1 MKKFAGKKFAGL
13 AAAGLIALAATQAR
27 AQEAIQVGIVTHLSG
42 AAAGPFG
49 IPARN
54 GAELVIDAI
63 NNGQLP
69 APYAAQGMGGRKV
82 ATTLVDEAGPPA
94 RIATEVRSLVERVK
108 PQAVIGFVTTGTCL
122 AALPVLEE
130 FKTLTVLSS
139 CGTPRVF
146 EDNNFAYVFRTSAN
160 VTMDGVTAARYIV
173 ARMPNLKNY
182 AGINQNFAF
191 GQDSWRDFTLAM
203 KALKPALSATLE
215 QFPTLGSGQYGA
227 EISALLGARPDVTF
241 SSFFGSDLEAF
252 AFQLAPRNLQRQTQL
267 MFSAGETA
275 MFRLGNRLPDGIMI
289 AGRGPYGIFARD
301 TELNRWFRR
310 AYEERFN
317 TPPTYTSYHAAQAV
331 LGLKIAYDK
340 ATQAKGGAMPG
351 TDEVM
356 NAFRGIEYEAFG
368 TRIRMAQYRGQQAI
382 TESAIGV
389 YRFDRESGRPTVTD
403 VVYYPADCVNP
414 PDGTKAVE
422 WLQAGMPGAKCE

>member
-1 MKKFAGKKFAGL
+1 MKAMKSL
-13 AAAGLIALAATQAR
+13 IAAGLLGLSTVHGV
-27 AQEAIQVGIVTHLSG
+27 AQEPLQIGIVTHLSG

-49 IPARN
+49 VPARN
-54 GAELVIDAI
+54 GAELIIDAI

-69 APYAAQGMGGRKV
+69 APYNARGMAGRNI

-130 FKTLTVLSS
+130 LKTLTVLSS

-146 EDNNFAYVFRTSAN
+146 EDNTFNYIFRTSAN
-160 VTMDGVTAARYIV
+160 VTMDGVTAARYIT

-191 GQDSWRDFTLAM
+191 GQDSWRDFTAAM
-203 KALKPALSATLE
+203 KALKPGLPVLLE

-227 EISALLGARPDVTF
+227 EISALLGARPEVTF

-267 MFSAGETA
+267 IFSAGETA
-275 MFRLGNRLPDGIMI
+275 MFRLGARLPDGIII
-289 AGRGPYGIFARD
+289 AGRGPYGVFARA
-301 TELNRWFRR
+301 TPLNEWFRK

-340 ATQAKGGAMPG
+340 AAQAKSGALP
-351 TDEVM
+351 TQDEVIA
-356 NAFRGIEYEAFG
+356 AFRGIDYEAFG
-368 TRIRMAQYRGQQAI
+368 TTIRMAHNRGQQAI

-389 YRFDRESGRPTVTD
+389 YRFDRESGRPTVAD
-403 VVYYPADCVNP
+403 VAYYRAECVNP
-414 PDGTKAVE
+414 PDGQKAGD
-422 WLQAGMPGAKCE
+422 WLQAGMPGAKCD

>member
-1 MKKFAGKKFAGL
+1 MKTIGRL
-13 AAAGLIALAATQAR
+13 AAIGLMGLISAQTY
-27 AQEAIQVGIVTHLSG
+27 AQEPVQIGIVTHLSG

-54 GAELVIDAI
+54 GAELIIDAI
-63 NNGQLP
+63 NTGQLP
-69 APYAAQGMGGRKV
+69 APYATRGMAGRAI

-130 FKTLTVLSS
+130 MKTLTVLSS

-160 VTMDGVTAARYIV
+160 VTMDGVTAARYITT
-173 ARMPNLKNY
+173 RMPALKNY

-191 GQDSWRDFTLAM
+191 GQDSWRDFNLAM
-203 KALKPALSATLE
+203 KALKPALTTSLE

-227 EISALLGARPDVTF
+227 EISALLAARPEVTF

-267 MFSAGETA
+267 VFSAGETA
-275 MFRLGNRLPDGIMI
+275 MFRLGNRLPDGIII
-289 AGRGPYGIFARD
+289 AGRGPYGVFARD

-331 LGLKIAYDK
+331 LGLKIAYDR
-340 ATQAKGGAMPG
+340 AAQAKNGAFPSQ
-351 TDEVM
+351 DEVM
-356 NAFRGIEYEAFG
+356 AAFRGIEFEAFG
-368 TRIRMAQYRGQQAI
+368 TKIRMAQNRGQQAI

-389 YRFDRESGRPTVTD
+389 YRFDRENGRPTVTD
-403 VVYYPADCVNP
+403 VVYYRAECVNP

-422 WLQAGMPGAKCE
+422 WLQAGMPGARCD

>member
-1 MKKFAGKKFAGL
+1 MNIMKSALVAGL
-13 AAAGLIALAATQAR
+13 LGLAATQAQ
-27 AQEAIQVGIVTHLSG
+27 AQEPIQIGIVTHLSG

-54 GAELVIDAI
+54 GAELIIDAI

-69 APYAAQGMGGRKV
+69 APYNTKGMAGRTL

-94 RIATEVRSLVERVK
+94 RIATEVRSLVQRVQ
-108 PQAVIGFVTTGTCL
+108 PQAIVGFVTTGTCL

-130 FKTLTVLSS
+130 LKTLTVLSS

-146 EDNNFAYVFRTSAN
+146 EDNNFNYIFRTSAN
-160 VTMDGVTAARYIV
+160 VTMDGVTAARYIT
-173 ARMPNLKNY
+173 ARMPNMKNY

-191 GQDSWRDFTLAM
+191 GQDSWRDFGLAM
-203 KALKPALSATLE
+203 KALKPTATVALE

-227 EISALLGARPDVTF
+227 EISALLGAKPEVTF

-252 AFQLAPRNLQRQTQL
+252 AFQLVPRNLQRQTQM

-275 MFRLGNRLPDGIMI
+275 MFRLGNKLPDGIII
-289 AGRGPYGIFARD
+289 AGRGPYGVFARP
-301 TELNRWFRR
+301 TPLNEWFRK

-331 LGLKIAYDK
+331 LGLKIAYDTAAQKK
-340 ATQAKGGAMPG
+340 AGAFPSQ
-351 TDEVM
+351 DEVM
-356 NAFRGIEYEAFG
+356 AAFRGSEYEAFG
-368 TRIRMAQYRGQQAI
+368 TKIRMAQSKGQQAI

-389 YRFDRESGRPTVTD
+389 YKFDRENGRPTITD
-403 VVYYPADCVNP
+403 VVYYKAECVNP
-414 PDGTKAVE
+414 PDGQKSVD
-422 WLQAGMPGAKCE
+422 WLQAGMPGAKCD